1 VDGVMKEYTE
11 MQFTTA
17 DIPAELQPK
26 IITKILEERA
36 PVLYFRQLCT
46 IDRSL
51 VGKPGNSI
59 TVPIESRDTFQ
70 AFSLAENED
79 ITAKGFQEL
88 KYTYK
93 TITVSTFGVPIRITE
108 DVVEM
113 QAFDVTE
120 RHIRIASRVMA
131 EEEDSRIRKEMLQES
146 SASET
151 ITGDGTT
158 TEFSLTNKP
167 ILKIVSVTG
176 TTISYQVDYYAG
188 KIKFASAIPSG
199 TTVTINY
206 TYTTLGTDY
215 VGKVT
220 TATKVALA
228 DLADGKSMLEGRKYR
243 PEVIVVSPET
253 YNLFLKVSEIIEAQ
267 KFGIREPIYNG
278 EVDQV
283 LGMRIIVTTQ
293 MHPGVILFLEPQ
305 RPVHFVLKRDM
316 YMERKP
322 LPERRALDIYFYS
335 RSGQGLVCK
344 DALYVLVNAQSNA
357 YSA

>member
-1 VDGVMKEYTE
+1 VKEYTE

-26 IITKILEERA
+26 IISKILEERA

-46 IDRSL
+46 VDRTL
-51 VGKPGNSI
+51 VGKPGNSV

-70 AFSLAENED
+70 AFSLSENED
-79 ITAKGFQEL
+79 ITGKGFQEL
-88 KYTYK
+88 VYTYK
-93 TITVSTFGVPIRITE
+93 TFSVSTFGVPLRITE
-108 DVVEM
+108 DVIEM

-131 EEEDSRIRKEMLQES
+131 EEEDNRIRKEMLQETS
-146 SASET
+146 TSET

-199 TTVTINY
+199 TTVTISY
-206 TYTTLGTDY
+206 IYTTLGTDY
-215 VGKVT
+215 VGKVS
-220 TATKVALA
+220 TAAKIALSDLA
-228 DLADGKSMLEGRKYR
+228 DLKSEIEARKYR
-243 PEVIVVSPET
+243 AEVLVVHPET
-253 YNLFLKVSEIIEAQ
+253 YGLFLKVPEIVEAQ
-267 KFGIREPIYNG
+267 KFGIREPILNG

-293 MHPGVILFLEPQ
+293 MHPGVVLCLERQ
-305 RPVHFVLKRDM
+305 RPVHFVLKRDI
-316 YMERKP
+316 YMERKA

-344 DALYVLVNAQSNA
+344 DALHVLTNAQSNA